1 MNEAYGLNVTLF
13 QNGTTLPLSLLT
25 PDEQR
30 SLKEYLLEW
39 FTPVV
44 PSTERFQIEDR
55 IWSHDPDRLRWIV
68 IYTKDTATHQVRAQ
82 IPPSWISKEIVL
94 GANTYSL
101 VGDKLPIRPFDT
113 WMSLLEVRLRVY
125 E

>member
-1 MNEAYGLNVTLF
+1 MPDAYGLNVTLF

-30 SLKEYLLEW
+30 CLKDYLLDW

-44 PSTERFQIEDR
+44 PSTERFAIEDR

-68 IYTKDTATHQVRAQ
+68 IYTRDTPTHPVRVQ

-94 GANTYSL
+94 GAKSYAL
-101 VGDKLPIRPFDT
+101 VGDTLPIRPFDT
-113 WMSLLEVRLRVY
+113 WVSRLEVRLRVY